1 MNTSGT
7 GSTADMDATRPK
19 VIALCGSLRF
29 RDMFESVQKRLTL
42 EGCIVLCP
50 LLPAPDAPPLSEE
63 QIALLRK
70 LHLRR
75 IDMADEVLVINADG
89 YIGEQTQY
97 EMQYARE
104 NGKPLKLLF

>member
-1 MNTSGT
+1 
-7 GSTADMDATRPK
+7 
-19 VIALCGSLRF
+19 
-29 RDMFESVQKRLTL
+29 
-42 EGCIVLCP
+42 VLCP